1 MVAADPA
8 TLCPWPRK
16 SYTSVPWPASRNA
29 DPIAGSHVA
38 VDPVRALTNT
48 KVTPPS
54 IDGRTCSNTAPRPA
68 PLMQTH
74 FFPRSFAAEYRD
86 GIWGDKGLDWDQ
98 GPAWRVIDESAS
110 VLRPHRPP
118 VSMQIIV
125 DIIVPVFGIVFIA
138 YVAAASGLFSE
149 AATRGLSQ
157 FVFNFAIPPM
167 LFRTMATQTLPDP
180 IEWAYLISFF
190 GGGYV
195 AWAIGMAISGGVFRR
210 NMAEASIA
218 GMTGAFG
225 NTVLLGIPLILTTY
239 GEAATLPIFLIIAFH
254 SWQLF
259 AVVTI
264 LIEGGR
270 GTPGQMLQIP
280 LNILKGLAGNPIII
294 GLLLGLVWNIWS
306 LPIPKPVDVIAETW
320 AKRPCL
326 ARCSP
331 WARLCQLPAARR
343 HRPGEHR
350 RGAQA
355 SSIRPSPGCCDLG
368 LELRAALAGCGGH
381 HGCSAG
387 WGERLPLR
395 PALRCRTGAGRH
407 SDASFDG
414 PLRHDHVLLGLLGAR

>member
-1 MVAADPA
+1 
-8 TLCPWPRK
+8 
-16 SYTSVPWPASRNA
+16 
-29 DPIAGSHVA
+29 
-38 VDPVRALTNT
+38 
-48 KVTPPS
+48 
-54 IDGRTCSNTAPRPA
+54 
-68 PLMQTH
+68 
-74 FFPRSFAAEYRD
+74 
-86 GIWGDKGLDWDQ
+86 
-98 GPAWRVIDESAS
+98 
-110 VLRPHRPP
+110 
-118 VSMQIIV
+118 MQIIV

-306 LPIPKPVDVIAETW
+306 LPIPKPVDVIAETLGK
-320 AKRPCL
+320 AALPCAVFAMGASL
-326 ARCSP
+326 AGYKLRGAIGRASAGVMLKLLIHP
-331 WARLCQLPAARR
+331 AVTWMLATWVFQLEPLWRDVAVIMAALPVGVNVYLFAQRYDAGQAPAAT
-343 HRPGEHR
+343 
-350 RGAQA
+350 AMLL
-355 SSIRPSPGCCDLG
+355 STG
-368 LELRAALAGCGGH
+368 L
-381 HGCSAG
+381 SVV
-387 WGERLPLR
+387 
-395 PALRCRTGAGRH
+395 TITI
-407 SDASFDG
+407 
-414 PLRHDHVLLGLLGAR
+414 LLGLLGAR